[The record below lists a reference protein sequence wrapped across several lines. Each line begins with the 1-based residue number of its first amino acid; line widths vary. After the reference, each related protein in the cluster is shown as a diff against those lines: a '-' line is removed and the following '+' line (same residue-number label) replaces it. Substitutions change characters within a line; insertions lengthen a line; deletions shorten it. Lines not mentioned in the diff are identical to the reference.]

1 MKHRR
6 HPNFPSYRFYSD
18 RRIMNKTTNRFI
30 KVKPHMKLIDAE
42 GKRKSI
48 TSDKLVSQLFPNL
61 YSWEPYK
68 ALRTKAI
75 IPKKRIKRKY
85 TKAFINK
92 VKEEANTKTYDELI
106 REYNIP
112 MGTIG
117 YLLKKG
123 RSSDNGN
130 IVININRVIIRK

>member
-30 KVKPHMKLIDAE
+30 KVKPHMKLF
-42 GKRKSI
+42 
-48 TSDKLVSQLFPNL
+48 SQLFPNL

>member
-18 RRIMNKTTNRFI
+18 HRIMNKTTNRFI

-48 TSDKLVSQLFPNL
+48 TSDKLFSQLFPNL
-61 YSWEPYK
+61 YFWEPYK

-92 VKEEANTKTYDELI
+92 VKEEANTKTYDE
-106 REYNIP
+106 NI
-112 MGTIG
+112 I
-117 YLLKKG
+117 YQWVL
-123 RSSDNGN
+123 
-130 IVININRVIIRK
+130 

>member
-18 RRIMNKTTNRFI
+18 HRIMNKTTNRFI

-42 GKRKSI
+42 RKSI
-48 TSDKLVSQLFPNL
+48 TSDKLFSQLFPNL
-61 YSWEPYK
+61 YFWEPYK

-85 TKAFINK
+85 
-92 VKEEANTKTYDELI
+92 
-106 REYNIP
+106 NIP

-123 RSSDNGN
+123 KSSDNGN

>member
-1 MKHRR
+1 
-6 HPNFPSYRFYSD
+6 
-18 RRIMNKTTNRFI
+18 MNKTTNRFI
-30 KVKPHMKLIDAE
+30 KVKQLIDAE
-42 GKRKSI
+42 RKSI
-48 TSDKLVSQLFPNL
+48 TSDKLFSQLFPNL

-75 IPKKRIKRKY
+75 IPKKRIKRN
-85 TKAFINK
+85 FINK

-112 MGTIG
+112 IG

-123 RSSDNGN
+123 RSSDSY
-130 IVININRVIIRK
+130 

>member
-30 KVKPHMKLIDAE
+30 KVK
-42 GKRKSI
+42 
-48 TSDKLVSQLFPNL
+48 
-61 YSWEPYK
+61 
-68 ALRTKAI
+68 
-75 IPKKRIKRKY
+75 
-85 TKAFINK
+85 
-92 VKEEANTKTYDELI
+92 EEANTKTYDELI

-112 MGTIG
+112 MGTMG

>member
-18 RRIMNKTTNRFI
+18 HRIMNKTTNRFI
-30 KVKPHMKLIDAE
+30 
-42 GKRKSI
+42 
-48 TSDKLVSQLFPNL
+48 
-61 YSWEPYK
+61 
-68 ALRTKAI
+68 
-75 IPKKRIKRKY
+75 
-85 TKAFINK
+85 K

-106 REYNIP
+106 RKYNIP

-117 YLLKKG
+117 YLLKRGK
-123 RSSDNGN
+123 SSDNGN

>member
-18 RRIMNKTTNRFI
+18 HRIMNKTTNRFI
-30 KVKPHMKLIDAE
+30 
-42 GKRKSI
+42 
-48 TSDKLVSQLFPNL
+48 
-61 YSWEPYK
+61 
-68 ALRTKAI
+68 
-75 IPKKRIKRKY
+75 
-85 TKAFINK
+85 K

-106 REYNIP
+106 RKYNIP

-123 RSSDNGN
+123 KSSDNGN

>member
-1 MKHRR
+1 MPKVNVKALLRI
-6 HPNFPSYRFYSD
+6 SYLVNYF
-18 RRIMNKTTNRFI
+18 
-30 KVKPHMKLIDAE
+30 LICIL
-42 GKRKSI
+42 GS
-48 TSDKLVSQLFPNL
+48 
-61 YSWEPYK
+61 EPYK

>member
-48 TSDKLVSQLFPNL
+48 TSD
-61 YSWEPYK
+61 
-68 ALRTKAI
+68 
-75 IPKKRIKRKY
+75 
-85 TKAFINK
+85 
-92 VKEEANTKTYDELI
+92 
-106 REYNIP
+106 
-112 MGTIG
+112 
-117 YLLKKG
+117 
-123 RSSDNGN
+123 NGN
-130 IVININRVIIRK
+130 IVISINRVIIRK

>member
-1 MKHRR
+1 M
-6 HPNFPSYRFYSD
+6 P
-18 RRIMNKTTNRFI
+18 
-30 KVKPHMKLIDAE
+30 KVNVKVLLQISSLVNYFLICIFW
-42 GKRKSI
+42 G
-48 TSDKLVSQLFPNL
+48 
-61 YSWEPYK
+61 PYK

-106 REYNIP
+106 RKYNIP

-123 RSSDNGN
+123 KSSDNGN

>member
-18 RRIMNKTTNRFI
+18 RRIMNKTTNRF
-30 KVKPHMKLIDAE
+30 
-42 GKRKSI
+42 
-48 TSDKLVSQLFPNL
+48 
-61 YSWEPYK
+61 
-68 ALRTKAI
+68 
-75 IPKKRIKRKY
+75 
-85 TKAFINK
+85 
-92 VKEEANTKTYDELI
+92 I

>member
-6 HPNFPSYRFYSD
+6 YPNFPFYRFYSD

-30 KVKPHMKLIDAE
+30 KVKPHMKLF
-42 GKRKSI
+42 
-48 TSDKLVSQLFPNL
+48 SQLFPNL

-85 TKAFINK
+85 TKAFIK
-92 VKEEANTKTYDELI
+92 VKEKANTKTYDKLI

>member
-30 KVKPHMKLIDAE
+30 KVK
-42 GKRKSI
+42 
-48 TSDKLVSQLFPNL
+48 
-61 YSWEPYK
+61 
-68 ALRTKAI
+68 
-75 IPKKRIKRKY
+75 
-85 TKAFINK
+85 
-92 VKEEANTKTYDELI
+92 EEANTKTYDELI
-106 REYNIP
+106 REHNIP

>member
-48 TSDKLVSQLFPNL
+48 TSDKLFNYFLICILGSHIR
-61 YSWEPYK
+61 PY
-68 ALRTKAI
+68 
-75 IPKKRIKRKY
+75 
-85 TKAFINK
+85 
-92 VKEEANTKTYDELI
+92 V
-106 REYNIP
+106 
-112 MGTIG
+112 
-117 YLLKKG
+117 LKP
-123 RSSDNGN
+123 
-130 IVININRVIIRK
+130 

>member
-30 KVKPHMKLIDAE
+30 KVK
-42 GKRKSI
+42 
-48 TSDKLVSQLFPNL
+48 
-61 YSWEPYK
+61 
-68 ALRTKAI
+68 
-75 IPKKRIKRKY
+75 
-85 TKAFINK
+85 
-92 VKEEANTKTYDELI
+92 EEANTKTYDELI
-106 REYNIP
+106 REYNIL

>member
-30 KVKPHMKLIDAE
+30 
-42 GKRKSI
+42 
-48 TSDKLVSQLFPNL
+48 
-61 YSWEPYK
+61 
-68 ALRTKAI
+68 
-75 IPKKRIKRKY
+75 
-85 TKAFINK
+85 K

-123 RSSDNGN
+123 RSSDNDN

>member
-18 RRIMNKTTNRFI
+18 HRIMNKTTNRFI

-48 TSDKLVSQLFPNL
+48 TSDKLFSQLFPNL

-75 IPKKRIKRKY
+75 IPKRGLKGNILMLS
-85 TKAFINK
+85 
-92 VKEEANTKTYDELI
+92 LI
-106 REYNIP
+106 R
-112 MGTIG
+112 
-117 YLLKKG
+117 LKK
-123 RSSDNGN
+123 RQ
-130 IVININRVIIRK
+130 IRKPMMNLLGSIIYQWVL

>member
-1 MKHRR
+1 
-6 HPNFPSYRFYSD
+6 
-18 RRIMNKTTNRFI
+18 MNKTTNRFI

-48 TSDKLVSQLFPNL
+48 TSDKLFSQLFPNL
-61 YSWEPYK
+61 YFWEPYK

-106 REYNIP
+106 RKYNIP

-123 RSSDNGN
+123 KSSDNGN

>member
-6 HPNFPSYRFYSD
+6 HPNFPSYN

-30 KVKPHMKLIDAE
+30 
-42 GKRKSI
+42 
-48 TSDKLVSQLFPNL
+48 
-61 YSWEPYK
+61 
-68 ALRTKAI
+68 
-75 IPKKRIKRKY
+75 
-85 TKAFINK
+85 K

-123 RSSDNGN
+123 RSSDNDN

>member
-18 RRIMNKTTNRFI
+18 RRIMNKTT
-30 KVKPHMKLIDAE
+30 
-42 GKRKSI
+42 
-48 TSDKLVSQLFPNL
+48 
-61 YSWEPYK
+61 
-68 ALRTKAI
+68 
-75 IPKKRIKRKY
+75 
-85 TKAFINK
+85 KAFINK
-92 VKEEANTKTYDELI
+92 VKEEANMKTYDELI

>member
-30 KVKPHMKLIDAE
+30 
-42 GKRKSI
+42 
-48 TSDKLVSQLFPNL
+48 
-61 YSWEPYK
+61 
-68 ALRTKAI
+68 
-75 IPKKRIKRKY
+75 
-85 TKAFINK
+85 K

-130 IVININRVIIRK
+130 IVININRIIIRK

>member
-30 KVKPHMKLIDAE
+30 
-42 GKRKSI
+42 
-48 TSDKLVSQLFPNL
+48 
-61 YSWEPYK
+61 
-68 ALRTKAI
+68 
-75 IPKKRIKRKY
+75 
-85 TKAFINK
+85 K

-123 RSSDNGN
+123 RSSDNDN
-130 IVININRVIIRK
+130 IVININKVIIRK

>member
-30 KVKPHMKLIDAE
+30 
-42 GKRKSI
+42 
-48 TSDKLVSQLFPNL
+48 
-61 YSWEPYK
+61 
-68 ALRTKAI
+68 
-75 IPKKRIKRKY
+75 
-85 TKAFINK
+85 K

-130 IVININRVIIRK
+130 IVININRVVIRK

>member
-30 KVKPHMKLIDAE
+30 KVKK
-42 GKRKSI
+42 
-48 TSDKLVSQLFPNL
+48 
-61 YSWEPYK
+61 
-68 ALRTKAI
+68 
-75 IPKKRIKRKY
+75 
-85 TKAFINK
+85 
-92 VKEEANTKTYDELI
+92 EANTKTYDELI

>member
-30 KVKPHMKLIDAE
+30 
-42 GKRKSI
+42 
-48 TSDKLVSQLFPNL
+48 
-61 YSWEPYK
+61 
-68 ALRTKAI
+68 
-75 IPKKRIKRKY
+75 
-85 TKAFINK
+85 NK

-106 REYNIP
+106 REYNIS

>member
-1 MKHRR
+1 
-6 HPNFPSYRFYSD
+6 
-18 RRIMNKTTNRFI
+18 MNKTTNRFI
-30 KVKPHMKLIDAE
+30 KVKPHMKLF
-42 GKRKSI
+42 
-48 TSDKLVSQLFPNL
+48 SQLFPNL

-68 ALRTKAI
+68 VLRTKAI

-106 REYNIP
+106 REYNIL

-130 IVININRVIIRK
+130 IVINRVIIRK

>member
-48 TSDKLVSQLFPNL
+48 TSD
-61 YSWEPYK
+61 
-68 ALRTKAI
+68 I
-75 IPKKRIKRKY
+75 
-85 TKAFINK
+85 
-92 VKEEANTKTYDELI
+92 
-106 REYNIP
+106 
-112 MGTIG
+112 
-117 YLLKKG
+117 
-123 RSSDNGN
+123 
-130 IVININRVIIRK
+130 

>member
-30 KVKPHMKLIDAE
+30 
-42 GKRKSI
+42 R
-48 TSDKLVSQLFPNL
+48 
-61 YSWEPYK
+61 
-68 ALRTKAI
+68 
-75 IPKKRIKRKY
+75 
-85 TKAFINK
+85 

>member
-18 RRIMNKTTNRFI
+18 HRIMNKTTNRFI
-30 KVKPHMKLIDAE
+30 
-42 GKRKSI
+42 
-48 TSDKLVSQLFPNL
+48 
-61 YSWEPYK
+61 
-68 ALRTKAI
+68 
-75 IPKKRIKRKY
+75 
-85 TKAFINK
+85 K

-123 RSSDNGN
+123 RSSDSY
-130 IVININRVIIRK
+130 

>member
-18 RRIMNKTTNRFI
+18 RRIMNKTPNRFI
-30 KVKPHMKLIDAE
+30 
-42 GKRKSI
+42 
-48 TSDKLVSQLFPNL
+48 
-61 YSWEPYK
+61 
-68 ALRTKAI
+68 
-75 IPKKRIKRKY
+75 
-85 TKAFINK
+85 K

>member
-30 KVKPHMKLIDAE
+30 
-42 GKRKSI
+42 
-48 TSDKLVSQLFPNL
+48 
-61 YSWEPYK
+61 
-68 ALRTKAI
+68 
-75 IPKKRIKRKY
+75 
-85 TKAFINK
+85 K

>member
-48 TSDKLVSQLFPNL
+48 TSDKLFSNYFLICIL
-61 YSWEPYK
+61 GSHIRPY
-68 ALRTKAI
+68 
-75 IPKKRIKRKY
+75 
-85 TKAFINK
+85 
-92 VKEEANTKTYDELI
+92 V
-106 REYNIP
+106 
-112 MGTIG
+112 
-117 YLLKKG
+117 LKP
-123 RSSDNGN
+123 
-130 IVININRVIIRK
+130 

>member
-30 KVKPHMKLIDAE
+30 KVK
-42 GKRKSI
+42 
-48 TSDKLVSQLFPNL
+48 
-61 YSWEPYK
+61 
-68 ALRTKAI
+68 
-75 IPKKRIKRKY
+75 
-85 TKAFINK
+85 
-92 VKEEANTKTYDELI
+92 EEANTKTYDELI

-117 YLLKKG
+117 YLLKRG

>member
-30 KVKPHMKLIDAE
+30 
-42 GKRKSI
+42 
-48 TSDKLVSQLFPNL
+48 
-61 YSWEPYK
+61 
-68 ALRTKAI
+68 
-75 IPKKRIKRKY
+75 
-85 TKAFINK
+85 K

-123 RSSDNGN
+123 RSSDKGN